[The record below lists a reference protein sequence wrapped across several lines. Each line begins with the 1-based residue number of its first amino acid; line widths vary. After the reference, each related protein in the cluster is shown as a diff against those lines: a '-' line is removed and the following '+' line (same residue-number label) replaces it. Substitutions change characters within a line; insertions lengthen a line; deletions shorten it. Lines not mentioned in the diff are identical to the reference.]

1 MSSEKFE
8 HTIMTEFELKFEV
21 SPAALTGVSAA
32 MRQGKLTRQRL
43 QASYFDTA
51 DGTLAQHGIVVR
63 LRKEGRRW
71 VQTAKA
77 PTADLLA
84 RLEHNAAVALP
95 AAGTVP
101 TPDLSR
107 HRGTPVGDAIDK
119 ALGRTADQTCPELHL
134 LYGTDIKRVTTCIAV
149 NDSLIEL
156 ALDQGR
162 VFSGGH
168 SQAVCEL
175 EVELKQGLPID
186 AAALARQWCNAH
198 SLWLSTIAKS
208 MKGQRLGRAVPFGP
222 ATPAASPDYSKQATG
237 HEMVTAVVA
246 LCLAQVLPNMSEV
259 ASGSQQ
265 SDHVHQ
271 LRVGIRRLRTALT
284 ELGDLADA
292 AAVIDPQWKAA
303 LIHVFRALG
312 AHRDHSNQVT
322 VLQPQMLA
330 AGGPDLHNDA
340 ADTDAAKSPMVD
352 ISQRAEI
359 GISQRADVQSLA
371 DLESLAD
378 LGELVR
384 APDFQ
389 DALLGLIAFVQYRC
403 PSPTHASNSLIK
415 TMSRRLN
422 KLYKSAMRDGKR
434 FLSLAPEQQHDV
446 RKRLKRLRYLIEFAA
461 PLFAARKVQHMTAAL
476 KPVQNALGL
485 YNDELMAL
493 QTWRTSAE
501 LDPKAWFGAGWLAAR
516 QQPNAERCFQEIR
529 KFAHIKPFWKN

>member
-8 HTIMTEFELKFEV
+8 YLLMTEFELKFEV

-32 MRQGKLTRQRL
+32 MQRGTLTRQRL

-51 DGTLAQHGIVVR
+51 DGMLALHGIVVR

-77 PTADLLA
+77 PTAELLA

-107 HRGTPVGDAIDK
+107 HHGTPVGDAIAK
-119 ALGRTADQTCPELHL
+119 ALGRTAEQTRPELQL

-198 SLWLSTIAKS
+198 GLWLSTIAKS
-208 MKGQRLGRAVPFGP
+208 MKGQRLGRAVPFGA

-237 HEMVTAVVA
+237 HEIVTAVVA

-292 AAVIDPQWKAA
+292 AAVIDPKWKGA

-330 AGGPDLHNDA
+330 AGGPDLHS
-340 ADTDAAKSPMVD
+340 DAAKSPIVD
-352 ISQRAEI
+352 TC
-359 GISQRADVQSLA
+359 QRADVQSLA
-371 DLESLAD
+371 DLNSLAD

-403 PSPTHASNSLIK
+403 PSPTHTSNSLKK

-461 PLFAARKVQHMTAAL
+461 PLFAVRKVQHMTAAL

-485 YNDELMAL
+485 YNDELMAR

-501 LDPKAWFGAGWLAAR
+501 LDPKAWFSVGWLAAR
-516 QQPNAERCFQEIR
+516 QQPNAERCFKEIR
-529 KFAHIKPFWKN
+529 KFAHIKPFWRH